1 MAGERADAG
10 TSTAGDRGREA
21 RDELTGGDGETERE
35 GAGAREGNSA
45 DRSVPLSSERE
56 GGK

>member
-1 MAGERADAG
+1 VAGERADVG
-10 TSTAGDRGREA
+10 TSTAGDRGREV

-45 DRSVPLSSERE
+45 DRSVSPSSERE